1 MKTTGVI
8 TITAFTAVLVAAF
21 AALNPLS
28 KMGVAVVSASGRNRE
43 LAITK
48 NCTQY
53 FAAGGAGGS
62 FCTITS
68 SNIQEIPAAETTR
81 VYYDQAIG
89 TPAGFLDS
97 NVLLYVASGDWAV
110 GRCTLD
116 VATGSGLCTFSDGVG
131 PLAGF
136 RARIDVS
143 LIQGADFRWDGTYSF
158 RAEPER

>member
-1 MKTTGVI
+1 MKTKNVI
-8 TITAFTAVLVAAF
+8 VIAVFTLVLVAGF
-21 AALNPLS
+21 AAINS
-28 KMGVAVVSASGRNRE
+28 WSRMGATPVSASGWNEE
-43 LAITK
+43 LVITK

-53 FAAGGAGGS
+53 FAAAGAAGS

-68 SNIQEIPAAETTR
+68 SNIPAIPAADTTK
-81 VYYDQAIG
+81 VFYDQAIG

-116 VATGSGLCTFSDGVG
+116 VAKGSGLCTFSDGVG
-131 PLAGF
+131 SLAKF

-143 LIQGADFRWDGTYSF
+143 LIQGADFRWNGTYSLG
-158 RAEPER
+158 AEPEQ